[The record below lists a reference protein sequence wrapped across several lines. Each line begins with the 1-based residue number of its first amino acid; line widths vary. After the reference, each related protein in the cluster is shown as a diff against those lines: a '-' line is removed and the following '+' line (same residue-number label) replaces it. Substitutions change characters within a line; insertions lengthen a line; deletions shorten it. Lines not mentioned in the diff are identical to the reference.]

1 MTTTMR
7 LHKNQITEP
16 QESCHHD
23 RVTGTT
29 RTVKLKHIV
38 GKRFT
43 FSDLIGGDD
52 LVQSVGLNT
61 IRQVRQGIESVVIER
76 LAEAGLE
83 PKYRQRIIPE
93 RTFQRRQ
100 KAGERLTPEE
110 SERALRYARVV
121 AEADRVFG
129 EHEKGMR
136 WLHSPMK
143 QLENQSPLD
152 VLDTD
157 IGARLV
163 EEILGQIDEG
173 FFA

>member
-1 MTTTMR
+1 MTTIMR
-7 LHKNQITEP
+7 LHKNQNTGS
-16 QESCHHD
+16 QESNSHAG
-23 RVTGTT
+23 VAGTT
-29 RTVKLKHIV
+29 KPVKLKHIV
-38 GKRFT
+38 VKRFT

-83 PKYRQRIIPE
+83 SKYRQRIIPE

-110 SERALRYARVV
+110 SERALRYARIV

-129 EHEKGMR
+129 EHGKGMR
-136 WLHSPMK
+136 WLHSPMQ

-163 EEILGQIDEG
+163 EDILGQIDEG

>member
-1 MTTTMR
+1 MATMMR
-7 LHKNQITEP
+7 LHKNQITESL
-16 QESCHHD
+16 ESSSHD
-23 RVTGTT
+23 RASVTPK
-29 RTVKLKHIV
+29 TVKLKPIV

-43 FSDLIGGDD
+43 FSDLLGGDD
-52 LVQSVGLNT
+52 LVQELGLNT
-61 IRQVRQGIESVVIER
+61 IKQVRLGIESGVIGR

-129 EHEKGMR
+129 EHDKGMR

>member
-1 MTTTMR
+1 MSTVTQSR
-7 LHKNQITEP
+7 KSPSGKAHPAANKPQIKVEIEEVIRPATK
-16 QESCHHD
+16 
-23 RVTGTT
+23 VFAF
-29 RTVKLKHIV
+29 K
-38 GKRFT
+38 
-43 FSDLIGGDD
+43 DLIGSNDPSQDD
-52 LVQSVGLNT
+52 PFGVIKML
-61 IRQVRQGIESVVIER
+61 RQGIQHGVIER
-76 LAEAGLE
+76 LAEAGLSS
-83 PKYRQRIIPE
+83 KYRQQIIPE

-100 KAGERLTPEE
+100 KAGERLTLEE
-110 SERALRYARVV
+110 SERALRFARIV